1 MNAARQ
7 TFAQKA
13 EAAWA
18 PAPEWVSRLAEE
30 ADRTSLAAAAKRVN
44 YSSPTVSQVISNTYA
59 GKIIRVEEMVRG
71 ALMSAIVNCPVKGE
85 MGRDVCLRWQD
96 KPFAPT
102 STDRSRMYHAC
113 RSGCPHS
120 KHTKE
125 TSDA

>member
-1 MNAARQ
+1 MSAVRQSFAA
-7 TFAQKA
+7 KA

-30 ADRTSLAAAAKRVN
+30 ADRSSLAAVAKRVN
-44 YSSPTVSQVISNTYA
+44 YSAPTVSQVISNSYP
-59 GKIIRVEEMVRG
+59 GKIAKVEEMVRG
-71 ALMSAIVNCPVKGE
+71 ALMAAVVNCPVKGE

-96 KPFAPT
+96 KPFAAT
-102 STDRSRMYHAC
+102 SPDRTRMYQAC